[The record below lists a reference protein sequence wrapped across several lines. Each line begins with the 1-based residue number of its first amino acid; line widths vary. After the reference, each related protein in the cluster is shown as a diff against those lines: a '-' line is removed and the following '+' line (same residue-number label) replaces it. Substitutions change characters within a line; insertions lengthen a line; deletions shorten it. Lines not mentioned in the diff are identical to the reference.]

1 MTGSSS
7 SELRAGAEHEESGKD
22 YLFETLL
29 LFVLF
34 SPRSASQCLHN
45 DLGPLQLQETLDEEV
60 GDNIDKL
67 VQQHHLLVQTQ
78 GLVVTGS
85 P

>member
-60 GDNIDKL
+60 GDKL